1 MTLYPLSRC
10 LVGGQGA
17 RPHSNPRHRRK
28 FWGGLSARHTTD
40 EDEHCRQ
47 GVRGADHDP
56 PAHDVEKATGGT
68 PPPPLPCLRER
79 KGGRVAEWCETNP
92 ERGGRYSGLPRKLF
106 YLLFILFIII
116 LFIYLFIVLISLFIH
131 LYFILFSFSFF
142 FFSGELFQSA
152 LGFILDTAVVF

>member
-10 LVGGQGA
+10 LVGGQGT

-92 ERGGRYSGLPRKLF
+92 ERGGRYCLPRKLF